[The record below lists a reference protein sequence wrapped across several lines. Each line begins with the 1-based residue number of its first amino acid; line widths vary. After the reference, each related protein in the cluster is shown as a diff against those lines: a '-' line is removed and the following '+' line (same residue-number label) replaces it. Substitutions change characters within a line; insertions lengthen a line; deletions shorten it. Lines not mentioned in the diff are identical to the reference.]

1 MNSGF
6 FILMNKFNWQN
17 IGKEHEVRRKY
28 TIFFLCLLFS
38 LIAWLSIK
46 LSKESAATFRVDV
59 IINNIPENVIIV
71 APSDSVIFV
80 NLQTTGLKLLTSR
93 LFGSQRAMDVEFNML
108 QRRSLS
114 DNNQY
119 FLTASQAEMRFALLN
134 DLPRSA
140 FRIEPDTIFFS
151 ASEAFRKKVP
161 VLLDAQLQFVP
172 GFNKYRNHQLTPDSV
187 LVSGPIQFRDSVE
200 YVFTETLS
208 RQGVY
213 QEINT
218 NLGLVNK
225 LRNFGVKLS
234 ENKVNAHVPV
244 EEFTEATTELQV
256 KIDCKESGPDGK
268 SEEIILL
275 PNKVSV
281 HYLVALRDDKGID
294 PSAFSVFVNCPDT
307 IPENNNRLRVEVREK
322 PQLVEILR
330 IRPSEV
336 EFIVIK

>member
-1 MNSGF
+1 MN
-6 FILMNKFNWQN
+6 NFNWQN
-17 IGKEHEVRRKY
+17 FGKEPEARRKY

-46 LSKESAATFRVDV
+46 LSRESAATFRVDV
-59 IINNIPENVIIV
+59 IITNIPENVIIV

-108 QRRSLS
+108 QRKSQP

-134 DLPRSA
+134 ELPRVA

-151 ASEAFRKKVP
+151 TSEAFRKKVP

-172 GFNKYRNHQLTPDSV
+172 GFNKYRNHQITPDSV
-187 LVSGPIQFRDSVE
+187 LVSGPLQFRDSVDF
-200 YVFTETLS
+200 VFTETLS

-213 QEINT
+213 QDIST
-218 NLGLVNK
+218 NLGLINR
-225 LRNFGVKLS
+225 LREYGVKLS
-234 ENKVNAHVPV
+234 ENKVNAHIPV

-256 KIDCKESGPDGK
+256 KIDCKENEPDGK

-275 PNKVSV
+275 PDKVSV

-294 PSAFSVFVNCPDT
+294 PSAFSVFVNCHDT
-307 IPENNNRLRVEVREK
+307 ITENSNRLRVEVREK
-322 PQLVEILR
+322 PQLIEILR
-330 IRPSEV
+330 IRPAEV